1 MTKKHLLKESFI
13 ATIIIVLSTYIISFI
28 PWSNEYGKALH
39 QGFADFD
46 IYDLYYSGKSG
57 FNTQRDSN
65 IVLVQ
70 LGNNRLE
77 IAEQLQLINKHSPKV
92 IGIDAFFE
100 RNTDSDIVFK
110 NITDN
115 IPNLVFINRYTESG
129 IVPNVFNNTEDRCG
143 FGNFLGT
150 EYSVIRTFV
159 PALKIHNVN
168 YDAFASCITHIA
180 DSSKYQTL
188 KERNNNVE
196 LINFKGNIESYT
208 NLSAEELIEYEQSN
222 QLQSILNNKIV
233 LLGFFTKET
242 DLPVLSDIHYTP
254 LNDEVAGKSY
264 PDMYG
269 VVIHANIISMI
280 LSCNYATLA
289 SKAISYLYAFIITF
303 FFYYYI
309 MTRYKRKAHPS
320 HTIFLIVQIF
330 GILLVL
336 YFFLKLYDWFLYKVS
351 LEPIMISMV
360 LSLEFF
366 GLYEKLAIWLN
377 KKFKYKT
384 VFKNKHTL

>member
-46 IYDLYYSGKSG
+46 IYDLYYSGKNEL
-57 FNTQRDSN
+57 NTQRDSN

-70 LGNNRLE
+70 LGSNRLE
-77 IAEQLQLINKHSPKV
+77 IAEQIQLISSHNPKV
-92 IGIDAFFE
+92 IGVDAFFE

-110 NITDN
+110 NIVSN
-115 IPNLVFINRYTESG
+115 ISNLVFINRYTEKG
-129 IVPNVFNNTEDRCG
+129 IVPNVFNNNADRCG

-159 PALKIHNVN
+159 PALKVRNVTN
-168 YDAFASCITHIA
+168 DAFASCITHIA
-180 DSSKYQTL
+180 DSSKYLSLQS
-188 KERNNNVE
+188 RRNNVE
-196 LINFKGNIESYT
+196 LINFKGNLETYT

-222 QLQSILNNKIV
+222 QLENILKDKIV

-242 DLPVLSDIHYTP
+242 ELPVLSDIHYTP
-254 LNDEVAGKSY
+254 LNEEVEGKSY

-280 LSCNYATLA
+280 LSGNYATLA
-289 SKAISYLYAFIITF
+289 SKGWSYLYAFIITF
-303 FFYYYI
+303 IFYYYI
-309 MTRYKRKAHPS
+309 MMRYKRKAHPS
-320 HTIFLIVQIF
+320 HTVFLIVQIF

-366 GLYEKLAIWLN
+366 GLYEKLAIWMH

-384 VFKNKHTL
+384 VFTHKHTL